1 MLREEET
8 EMNKDFDVLR
18 VSNLV
23 IDTAKEN
30 GTKLTNLKLQKI
42 LFFLQGFYL
51 NKYKSRLINGTFA
64 KWQFGPVEKEAYN
77 CFKSYGS
84 SAITDEAFDFSP
96 VTLKITII
104 PAISAKEIGSTRFAD
119 LKSEL
124 IKMLS
129 FPAWKL
135 VELTHKDPSWLN
147 YASEIK
153 KYSAADYTDQEIEE
167 CYLNSFNTQ
176 SCED

>member
-1 MLREEET
+1 M
-8 EMNKDFDVLR
+8 
-18 VSNLV
+18 
-23 IDTAKEN
+23 
-30 GTKLTNLKLQKI
+30 
-42 LFFLQGFYL
+42 
-51 NKYKSRLINGTFA
+51 
-64 KWQFGPVEKEAYN
+64 
-77 CFKSYGS
+77 
-84 SAITDEAFDFSP
+84 
-96 VTLKITII
+96 KITII

>member
-1 MLREEET
+1 
-8 EMNKDFDVLR
+8 
-18 VSNLV
+18 
-23 IDTAKEN
+23 
-30 GTKLTNLKLQKI
+30 
-42 LFFLQGFYL
+42 
-51 NKYKSRLINGTFA
+51 
-64 KWQFGPVEKEAYN
+64 
-77 CFKSYGS
+77 
-84 SAITDEAFDFSP
+84 
-96 VTLKITII
+96 
-104 PAISAKEIGSTRFAD
+104 
-119 LKSEL
+119 
-124 IKMLS
+124 MLS